1 MSNTWHGLHLPLPQY
16 LIMKTLIA
24 EKSSDQFD
32 TDRSQSVAA
41 TGKLVPRPAP
51 NFHPERR

>member
-32 TDRSQSVAA
+32 TDRSLWVAA
-41 TGKLVPRPAP
+41 TGKLVPQPAP